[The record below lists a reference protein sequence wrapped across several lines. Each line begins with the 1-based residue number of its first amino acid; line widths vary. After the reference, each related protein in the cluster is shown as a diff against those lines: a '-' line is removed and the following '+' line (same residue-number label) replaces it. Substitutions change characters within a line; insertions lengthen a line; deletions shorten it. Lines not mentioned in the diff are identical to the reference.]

1 MQSKEG
7 DAHQVLVLLFNYP
20 FTANGCERTSIDS
33 PSHFSA
39 ELVLELVRVLK
50 PNSQRKVTMGTP
62 NDPPPNE
69 APLFADLTS
78 RHCASDTDHTSR
90 PPSLHSLAAT
100 SHTLIGDDGM
110 ISAAPARHAKV
121 FANLMSGNRAAIC
134 N

>member
-1 MQSKEG
+1 
-7 DAHQVLVLLFNYP
+7 V
-20 FTANGCERTSIDS
+20 NGCERTSIDS
-33 PSHFSA
+33 TSHFSA
-39 ELVLELVRVLK
+39 ELVLEPVRVLK

-69 APLFADLTS
+69 APLFADLTN
-78 RHCASDTDHTSR
+78 RHCASDTDQGSR